1 VHHWPVHTLELAA
14 IGLGANVGPAR
25 QILVH
30 AVTALRAMPGV
41 SLVGVSRLY
50 RTRPVGPVAQADFWN
65 AVATLLVPAGR
76 SPEEGAMALLIAL
89 KGLERAFDRQQR
101 ERWGPRELDLDLL
114 LFGSHRLRVER
125 DARARSDDPARS
137 AAQWLAVPH
146 PLAAE
151 RAFVLA
157 PLADLLPDQEPPGW
171 GLRVTDA
178 WARARARDGEESVRA
193 VADWD
198 AVSGSWRDLDAD
210 LSGGSGD
217 AP

>member
-1 VHHWPVHTLELAA
+1 VHHGSVHTLELAA

-65 AVATLLVPAGR
+65 AVTTLLVPAGR
-76 SPEEGAMALLIAL
+76 SPEDGAMALLIAL
-89 KGLERAFDRQQR
+89 KGLERALGRQQR

-125 DARARSDDPARS
+125 DPRARSDDPARS
-137 AAQWLAVPH
+137 ASQWLAVPH
-146 PLAAE
+146 SLAAE

-171 GLRVTDA
+171 GLSVTDA
-178 WARARARDGEESVRA
+178 WARARAREGEESVRA

-198 AVSGSWRDLDAD
+198 AVSGSWRDLDMG
-210 LSGGSGD
+210 LSGGSGG

>member
-25 QILVH
+25 QTLVH
-30 AVTALRAMPGV
+30 AVAALRALPGAT
-41 SLVGVSRLY
+41 LEGVSRLY
-50 RTRPVGPVAQADFWN
+50 RTWPVGPAAQADFWN
-65 AVATLLVPAGR
+65 AAVTLRVPAGR
-76 SPEEGAMALLIAL
+76 APEEGAMALLIAL
-89 KGLERAFDRQQR
+89 KGLEQAFGRQQR
-101 ERWGPRELDLDLL
+101 ERWGPREVDLDLL

-125 DARARSDDPARS
+125 DARARSEDPARGD
-137 AAQWLAVPH
+137 AQWLAVPH

-157 PLADLLPDQEPPGW
+157 PLAELLPDEEPPGW
-171 GLRVTDA
+171 GLSVTDA
-178 WARARARDGEESVRA
+178 WARARAREGEEAVRA

-198 AVSGSWRDLDAD
+198 AASASWHDLDAE